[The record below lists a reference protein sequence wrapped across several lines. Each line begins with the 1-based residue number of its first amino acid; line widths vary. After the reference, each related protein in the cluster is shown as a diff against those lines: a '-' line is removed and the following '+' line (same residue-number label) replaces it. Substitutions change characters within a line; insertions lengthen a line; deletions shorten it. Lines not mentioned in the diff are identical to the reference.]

1 MNLLCLFLFAS
12 LPGFFFCFSHLCPL
26 LSLAPPFLLLEHDT
40 ESPSSKK
47 KTKQKTAQNQVFQLI
62 VHVLRLFRY
71 KTVALGTEE
80 KPIQILVSKTEHI
93 LGCSDR
99 CMYYYLT
106 TGHIFCNDS
115 TFLKTDKL

>member
-1 MNLLCLFLFAS
+1 MTQNL
-12 LPGFFFCFSHLCPL
+12 PHP
-26 LSLAPPFLLLEHDT
+26 
-40 ESPSSKK
+40 KK

-80 KPIQILVSKTEHI
+80 KPIQILVSETEHI